1 MSNYA
6 KIKFDNPDEIW
17 KKETKGLLLIDG
29 SYNTIMIPFGT
40 DEMQQLHDLFLGG
53 NIKYVRQNK
62 TKSDLN
68 KSIKEY
74 LNKEYVNKERE

>member
-1 MSNYA
+1 MND
-6 KIKFDNPDEIW
+6 KW
-17 KKETKGLLLIDG
+17 KAERMNDYKWKNETKGLLIIDG
-29 SYNTIMIPFGT
+29 QYNTIMIPFGS
-40 DEMQQLHDLFLGG
+40 DEMNILYNEFLQG
-53 NIKYVRQNK
+53 NVAKYVRKNK

>member
-1 MSNYA
+1 M
-6 KIKFDNPDEIW
+6 KDDKW
-17 KKETKGLLLIDG
+17 KNETKGLLLIDG
-29 SYNTIMIPFGT
+29 QYNTIMIPFGS
-40 DEMQQLHDLFLGG
+40 DEMKILFDEWIQG
-53 NIKYVRQNK
+53 NVVKYVRQNK

>member
-1 MSNYA
+1 MHDD
-6 KIKFDNPDEIW
+6 KW
-17 KKETKGLLLIDG
+17 KNETKGLLLIDG
-29 SYNTIMIPFGT
+29 QYNTIMIPFGS
-40 DEMQQLHDLFLGG
+40 DEMKILFNECLNKV
-53 NIKYVRQNK
+53 NIAKYVRQNK

>member
-1 MSNYA
+1 MNDD
-6 KIKFDNPDEIW
+6 KW
-17 KKETKGLLLIDG
+17 KNETKGLLLIDG
-29 SYNTIMIPFGT
+29 QYNTIMIPFGS
-40 DEMQQLHDLFLGG
+40 DEMKILFDEWLQG
-53 NIKYVRQNK
+53 NVVKYVRQNK